1 MRVAVE
7 RAAACL
13 LANESAGAKQ
23 ACARAGLGGGGGG
36 ARFRF
41 FRIDTA
47 AVATE
52 LLAPRRSAPKSTV
65 FENNVDLH
73 EAIKEKL
80 SALWNDDDED
90 PAHLKTGH
98 HT

>member
-13 LANESAGAKQ
+13 LANESAGKQ
-23 ACARAGLGGGGGG
+23 VCARAGLGGGGGG

-47 AVATE
+47 AVATSCSRE
-52 LLAPRRSAPKSTV
+52 QSAPKSTV